1 MKENLINVDL
11 LLYTVGYETR
21 SGYAV
26 QHVSANDHIAMHYD
40 EIDQFSYKSN
50 LRFASE
56 RSHALLNV
64 KQSDE
69 NEIYE
74 QIDHKLAALAKS
86 NSGPLVVGLDISSMQ
101 KELISS
107 ILSQL
112 FLLSNSHD
120 ISLKIIYSSGEYKPP
135 PKQSGV
141 YTDFH
146 PISGLEGW
154 TIYPENPLTVVLGL
168 GYEQDQAAGVLEYFD
183 PSGAWAFLPMGDD
196 DRFLESVKESN
207 ESLWNFELLKDHC
220 FLNYKVDQPGLLFS
234 EVRGLID
241 ALRRRS
247 RVAIVPAG
255 PKIYS
260 AVAILVALELE
271 SEVSL
276 WRASSHDH
284 VEISDTMPSGK
295 IIQFDYKFKRH
306 TEEL

>member
-1 MKENLINVDL
+1 MKENLIDVDL

-50 LRFASE
+50 LRFANE
-56 RSHALLNV
+56 RSHALLDV
-64 KQSDE
+64 KQRDE
-69 NEIYE
+69 SEIYGK
-74 QIDHKLAALAKS
+74 IDQKLSVLAKS
-86 NSGPLVVGLDISSMQ
+86 SPGPLVVGLDISSMQ

-107 ILSQL
+107 ILSSL
-112 FLLSNSHD
+112 FLLSNMHD
-120 ISLKIIYSSGEYKPP
+120 ISLKVVYSFGKYKPP

-183 PSGAWAFLPMGDD
+183 PSGAWAFVPMGDD
-196 DRFLESVKESN
+196 GRFLENVKESN
-207 ESLWNFELLKDHC
+207 ESLWSFELLKDNC

-234 EVRGLID
+234 EVRGLVD
-241 ALRRRS
+241 ALRRKS

-255 PKIYS
+255 PKIYN

-284 VEISDTMPSGK
+284 VEISDTIPSGK
-295 IIQFDYKFKRH
+295 IIQFDYKFKRYA
-306 TEEL
+306 EEL

>member
-1 MKENLINVDL
+1 MKENVVDVDL

-26 QHVSANDHIAMHYD
+26 QHVRATDHVAMHYD
-40 EIDQFSYKSN
+40 EIDQFSYKTN
-50 LRFASE
+50 LRFANE
-56 RSHALLNV
+56 RSHTLFDV
-64 KQSDE
+64 KLKDE
-69 NEIYE
+69 GDICEK
-74 QIDHKLAALAKS
+74 IDHKLAMLAKS
-86 NSGPLVVGLDISSMQ
+86 KSDPLVIGLDVSSMQ

-107 ILSQL
+107 ILSGL
-112 FLLSNSHD
+112 FHLSD
-120 ISLKIIYSSGEYKPP
+120 TYDMSLKVIYSSGEYKPP

-183 PSGAWAFLPMGDD
+183 PSGAWAFVPMGDD
-196 DRFLESVKESN
+196 VRFLESVKESN
-207 ESLWNFELLKDHC
+207 ESLWSFDLLKDHC

-234 EVRGLID
+234 EVRGLVD
-241 ALRRRS
+241 ALRRKS

-260 AVAILVALELE
+260 AITILVALELG

-284 VEISDTMPSGK
+284 VEISDTIPSGK
-295 IIQFDYKFKRH
+295 TIQFDYKFKRH
-306 TEEL
+306 IEEL